1 MDHQRSSSTDSGIF
15 SGVTGLG
22 KNLLGLLVN
31 RIELAALEMNEVR
44 TQIIKILLLSALGV
58 IATWFAVAY
67 WSILLVIL
75 AWDSWGW
82 KIIFLVA
89 ALFSAMAFVLLQMA
103 RGMLQQGKLSLTAT
117 MTELRKDRDAL
128 L

>member
-15 SGVTGLG
+15 PGIASLA
-22 KNLLGLLVN
+22 KNLFGLLVN
-31 RIELAALEMNEVR
+31 RIELAALEMSEVR
-44 TQIIKILLLSALGV
+44 TQLIKILVLSALGV

-67 WSILLVIL
+67 WSVLHVIL

-82 KIIFLVA
+82 KIVFLVA
-89 ALFSAMAFVLLQMA
+89 ALFSAMAFVLLRMA